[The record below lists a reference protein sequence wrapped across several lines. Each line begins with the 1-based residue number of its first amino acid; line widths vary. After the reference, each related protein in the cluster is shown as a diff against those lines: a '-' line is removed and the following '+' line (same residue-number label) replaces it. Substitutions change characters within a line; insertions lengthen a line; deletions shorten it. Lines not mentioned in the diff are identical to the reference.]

1 MGPPRTLVVKG
12 AVCMEEKRGPSKLTQ
27 AAEPPMWMVDPPGE
41 GGLDNAVEPAG
52 AEAPPMLTDEWDD
65 LSP

>member
-1 MGPPRTLVVKG
+1 
-12 AVCMEEKRGPSKLTQ
+12 MEEKRGPSKLTQ